1 MSNALAIAAVTA
13 VLKDLLNNGI
23 IAHDLTGAIGEVK
36 VSTQPPDRV
45 LSAATPAEPTQLNL
59 FLYHVSANPGWRNA
73 ALPSRDGRGD
83 RVTNP
88 PLALDLHYLLTAYG
102 DQPFHAEI
110 LLGYAMQLMHETPVL
125 TRGAIRTALKPTSP
139 VDGVI
144 LPPGFK
150 ALAAAE
156 LADQVEMIKITPHFL
171 STEELSKLWTSFQ
184 TVYRPTVAYQVSVIL
199 IESQASTRASLP
211 VRERNIKVVTFR
223 HSVIESVAPQ
233 LALPGDKLVIRGQSL
248 SGKPIQVN
256 FGDLS
261 VAPDSV
267 SDSQIEVTLPA
278 GLLAGVN
285 ALQILYDIDF
295 STNKEPHRGFQSNVA
310 AFVLRPT
317 IKKNLGNY
325 LINVAGPP
333 ADPDGFRSGTITPTF
348 DLPIRKTQHVTLLLN
363 ELNPPDTRPARAY
376 SFDAPSR
383 TLPPPADNTTTDT
396 AIDIP
401 FSRVRQGQYLV
412 RVQVDGA
419 TSPLDSAPGG
429 GYVTPAVTI

>member
-23 IAHDLTGAIGEVK
+23 IAHDLTGAIGDFT

-45 LSAATPAEPTQLNL
+45 LSAPPSTEPTQINL

-102 DQPFHAEI
+102 NQPFHAEI
-110 LLGYAMQLMHETPVL
+110 LLGYAMQLLHETPVL
-125 TRGAIRTALKPTSP
+125 TRTAIRTALKPASP
-139 VDGVI
+139 VDGSI
-144 LPPGFK
+144 LPPAFQ

-156 LADQVEMIKITPHFL
+156 LADQVELIKITPHFL

-184 TVYRPTVAYQVSVIL
+184 TVYRPTVAYQVSVVL
-199 IESQASTRASLP
+199 IESQASVRASLP
-211 VRERNIKVVTFR
+211 VRERNVKVVTFS
-223 HSVIESVAPQ
+223 HAVIESVSPQ
-233 LALPGDKLVIRGQSL
+233 LALPGSKLTIHGQSL
-248 SGKPIQVN
+248 SGKPIKVN
-256 FGDLS
+256 FGDIS
-261 VAPDSV
+261 IDPDSV

-278 GLLAGVN
+278 GLFAGVN
-285 ALQILYDIDF
+285 ALQIFYDIDF
-295 STNKEPHRGFQSNVA
+295 GTNQEPHRGVQTNVV

-325 LINVAGPP
+325 LITVAGPP
-333 ADPDGFRSGTITPTF
+333 ADADGFRSATITPTF
-348 DLPIRKTQHVTLLLN
+348 DPPVRKTQRVTLLLN
-363 ELNPPDTRPARAY
+363 ELNPPTTRPALAY
-376 SFDAPSR
+376 SFDAPAR
-383 TLPPPADNTTTDT
+383 TQAPPADNTATDAT
-396 AIDIP
+396 IDIP
-401 FSRVRQGQYLV
+401 FRHVQAGQYLV

-419 TSPLDSAPGG
+419 TSPLDTDVNGRYA
-429 GYVTPAVTI
+429 TPAVTI